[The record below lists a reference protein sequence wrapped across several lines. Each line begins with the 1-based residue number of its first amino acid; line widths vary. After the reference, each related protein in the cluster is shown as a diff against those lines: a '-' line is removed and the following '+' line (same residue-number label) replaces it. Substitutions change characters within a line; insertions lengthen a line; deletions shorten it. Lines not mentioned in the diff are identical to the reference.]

1 MAWCNGMGFLF
12 GKKKSSYGGTK
23 RKKLTP
29 EEQAKEAE
37 LEWEIKKQWPYKMDY
52 TARMPESKD
61 DPEVKELTNSLQLFY
76 YFSLK
81 HFLTTNCAADGIN
94 FAARDV
100 LIRRYID
107 AMSRKNNLFLCPE
120 DKNKPYPKIRPGKEA
135 SFNDEV
141 YPDWELFEFRDSTG
155 FLYHA
160 YNPAKKTDFDIRY
173 FVEVLLPLMVERGIE
188 SKEYY
193 DSVLN
198 SDYLRDRQ
206 IFEKGASIHD
216 WRMLISQF
224 SRYGESCFCGKASV
238 MANCYGMNAK
248 LDKYTFACAHTY
260 STISLAYILKQS
272 AENLPPERYTE
283 IDNNSFYDVNGKLLF
298 SKKDYRSDE
307 RLLTLPSDLCA
318 KCLPIPEEEKDMPV
332 SPARTVV
339 FYFKTN
345 PEYWSCKVKVGAPIE
360 EYEKAAE
367 VVAKMGDCSNFGG
380 PLYNS
385 FLNLDTLTTCYIG
398 SNMPSLREQEINN
411 RKLIKMKEADE
422 LTQKARELM
431 SEIENEEY

>member
-1 MAWCNGMGFLF
+1 MGFLF

-29 EEQAKEAE
+29 EEQAKKAE
-37 LEWEIKKQWPYKMDY
+37 LEWEITKSRPYKIQY

-81 HFLTTNCAADGIN
+81 HFLTTNWAADGIN

-107 AMSRKNNLFLCPE
+107 VISRKNNLFFCPE
-120 DKNKPYPKIRPGKEA
+120 DKNKPYPRIKPGKEVP
-135 SFNDEV
+135 FENKI

-160 YNPAKKTDFDIRY
+160 YNPSKNTEYDIRY

-193 DSVLN
+193 NSVLN

-216 WRMLISQF
+216 WKMFIEFFDKYML
-224 SRYGESCFCGKASV
+224 SCFCGKASV
-238 MANCYGMNAK
+238 VANCFGLNRR
-248 LDKYTFACAHTY
+248 LDKYTFACAQTF
-260 STISLAYILKQS
+260 STISLAYILKQT
-272 AENLPPERYTE
+272 AENLPPERFTE
-283 IDNNSFYDVNGKLLF
+283 INNNSFYDVNGKLLC
-298 SKKDYRSDE
+298 SNNNE
-307 RLLTLPSDLCA
+307 RNIAVLPIDLCA
-318 KCLPIPEEEKDMPV
+318 KCLPIPEEEKNMPV

-339 FYFKTN
+339 FYYSSE
-345 PEYWSCKVKVGAPIE
+345 PEYWSREIKVGVPIE
-360 EYEKAAE
+360 EYEKIAE
-367 VVAKMGDCSNFGG
+367 DIAKIVTCSSPAVASM
-380 PLYNS
+380 YNS
-385 FLNLDTLTTCYIG
+385 FRDIMTQTTCYI
-398 SNMPSLREQEINN
+398 SRNLPSLREQEANN
-411 RKLIKMKEADE
+411 RKLIKMQEAKE